1 MNSIARETASNDL
14 IMQKTLQKIINK
26 EDELIHQYK
35 ILKELENICEV
46 NSKTE
51 FMKLLEARK
60 LFIEYKLQT
69 KTEQIKSLYKLLE
82 YLNTLDDKKQEF
94 DIKLIFN
101 QINQFEETL
110 SNYNLINLD

>member
-1 MNSIARETASNDL
+1 MNSIGEKTASNDV
-14 IMQKTLQKIINK
+14 IMQKTLEKLINK
-26 EDELIHQYK
+26 EDDLIRQYK
-35 ILKELENICEV
+35 ILKKLENINEV
-46 NSKTE
+46 SSRTE
-51 FMKLLEARK
+51 FIKLLEARK

-101 QINQFEETL
+101 QINQFEEIL
-110 SNYNLINLD
+110 NNYNLINLD